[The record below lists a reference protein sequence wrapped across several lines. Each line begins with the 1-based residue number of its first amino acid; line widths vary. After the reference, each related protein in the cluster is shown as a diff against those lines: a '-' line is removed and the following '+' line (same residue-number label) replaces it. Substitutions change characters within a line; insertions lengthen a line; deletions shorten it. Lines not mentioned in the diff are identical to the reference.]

1 MHWALYYA
9 LYCIAV
15 SLAGGEGQHIIMILI
30 VLVKGLHGIPMYII
44 ILCSALSSLYYVL
57 ATYMLLKPKESHGHD
72 NS

>member
-1 MHWALYYA
+1 
-9 LYCIAV
+9 
-15 SLAGGEGQHIIMILI
+15 MILI
-30 VLVKGLHGIPMYII
+30 ILVEGLHGIPMYI